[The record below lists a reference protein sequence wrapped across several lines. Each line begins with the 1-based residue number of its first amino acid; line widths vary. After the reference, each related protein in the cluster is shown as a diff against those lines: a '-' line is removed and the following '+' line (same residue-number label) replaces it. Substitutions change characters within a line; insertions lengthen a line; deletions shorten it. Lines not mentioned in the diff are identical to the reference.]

1 MIAIA
6 VAAAAT
12 ASLVAE
18 PRRADDDVRV
28 LRQALAYAW
37 SVVVATEPEAG
48 RPAMER
54 WLADADPDVRWV
66 MERNLR
72 KARLARADPAWVER
86 WRAAL
91 AAPPPPA

>member
-1 MIAIA
+1 
-6 VAAAAT
+6 
-12 ASLVAE
+12 
-18 PRRADDDVRV
+18 
-28 LRQALAYAW
+28 
-37 SVVVATEPEAG
+37 
-48 RPAMER
+48 
-54 WLADADPDVRWV
+54 